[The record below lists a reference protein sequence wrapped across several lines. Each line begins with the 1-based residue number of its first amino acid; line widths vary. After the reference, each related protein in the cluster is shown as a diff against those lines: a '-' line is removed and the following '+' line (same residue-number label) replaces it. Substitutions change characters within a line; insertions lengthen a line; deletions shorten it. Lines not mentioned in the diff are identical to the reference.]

1 MLSGSWLRRMK
12 RRRLA
17 RRRRRRRLLYQN
29 QLRLRAQLKQT
40 AKNTY
45 SYSSSTVS
53 KSSISIEQICWMLRK
68 SLSIIIPR

>member
-40 AKNTY
+40 VKNT
-45 SYSSSTVS
+45 YSSSTVS

>member
-17 RRRRRRRLLYQN
+17 RRRRRRRRLYQN

-40 AKNTY
+40 MENT
-45 SYSSSTVS
+45 YSSSTVS